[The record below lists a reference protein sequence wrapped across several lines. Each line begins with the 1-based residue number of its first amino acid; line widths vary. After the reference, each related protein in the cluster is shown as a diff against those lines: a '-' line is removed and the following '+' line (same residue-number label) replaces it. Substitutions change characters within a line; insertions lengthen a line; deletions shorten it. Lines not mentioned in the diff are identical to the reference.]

1 MGFQA
6 TPGESRKTT
15 SREVHDEGPT
25 SEILDLVAAFNT
37 GFGMQDARDGF
48 HRDGQTKGQLRDR
61 AGNPTATRH
70 HSGGPDQRPPD
81 PRCRTWGHG
90 TLTVASTAFAD
101 NLVPHVL
108 RIDGVTAYD
117 EDLLDRIDRGELL
130 RAGSPEEVE
139 IRAVGVHAVEGL
151 RAALAELG
159 HDVPS
164 WHLDEVL
171 WERGGNP
178 RYKEIP
184 RHRARSVFY

>member
-25 SEILDLVAAFNT
+25 SEMLDLVAAFNT
-37 GFGMQDARDGF
+37 GFGMQDARGGF
-48 HRDGQTKGQLRDR
+48 HLDGQTKGQLRDR

-108 RIDGVTAYD
+108 RLDGVLTYD
-117 EDLLDRIDRGELL
+117 DELVARIHTGELL
-130 RAGSPEEVE
+130 TAGSPEEVE
-139 IRAVGVHAVEGL
+139 IRALGVHAVERL
-151 RAALAELG
+151 RTALAELG

-164 WHLDEVL
+164 WLLDQVL
-171 WERGGNP
+171 WERGGGAT
-178 RYKEIP
+178 YKAVP